1 MAKVGDKFVIEIGEV
16 FKATGTYMAYGC
28 EENEYEE
35 NLYRV
40 KGFNSLVFDD
50 NGLNRLEKYEPRAK
64 EDFKFG
70 DLVEILEGEYRGQ
83 RFYVTKNLGLQV
95 DGIDRN
101 GYTYRIEKSRLYNTG
116 LRCDDFLNLVEMV

>member
-1 MAKVGDKFVIEIGEV
+1 MAKVGDKFIIEIGEV
-16 FKATGTYMAYGC
+16 FTAKGTYMAYGC

-35 NLYRV
+35 NLYRI

-50 NGLNRLEKYEPRAK
+50 NGLNKLEKYEPRAK

-83 RFYVTKNLGLQV
+83 RFYVTNSLGLQV
-95 DGIDRN
+95 DGIDSH
-101 GYTYRIEKSRLYNTG
+101 GHTYRIEKFKLYNTG
-116 LRCDDFLNLVEMV
+116 LRKDNFLNPEMI